1 MTRQFTLVGR
11 ALAASLLVLPLVSL
25 AADNDPEDKNQA
37 TAHEIPEVSVE
48 ANSRGRVADTSES
61 YAPKTPVSAP
71 TGLSLSRRETPQSV
85 SVVTETQMDEFQL
98 NDVSSVLAASPGI
111 VVDRVETDR
120 VYYNARGFEITNF
133 QYDGLGLPLPYEIV
147 TGDVDT
153 SMFERVE
160 VIRGSN
166 GLMTG
171 LGNPSATVNYVRKRP
186 TTDTNASMALT
197 YGSWDAHR
205 VETDLSGSL
214 TENGRVRGRIVG
226 AYENKNSYLDR
237 YEKERGLFYGVVEAD
252 ITDNTLFTL
261 GYSNQNDNADSPMWG
276 ALPLHYKDGTPT
288 DYDVETSTSPDWGYW
303 DNDHESVFAELTQ
316 RFDNGWEAKGVY
328 TYRKQEGES
337 DLLYIYQ
344 PPNRDETG
352 MLAYPSEYDDETR
365 EQVYDLFAR
374 GPFEVGGRVH
384 EMVVGMNYA
393 KGRIEENSRY
403 IPGRVAAIPADQ
415 SPFDGS
421 YPHPVYNGDVDGS
434 KWDDRYRSAYLATR
448 LSLAEPLTLIAG
460 ARYVDV
466 ESEGTGYGTSKDAS
480 ASETVP
486 YAGLI
491 YDLNDVHSVYAS
503 YTEIFNPQ
511 TEEDL
516 SGQRLDPVTGETREV
531 GLKSEW
537 NEGRLY
543 TQLTAFWTD
552 QKGLAEA
559 AGMVGTDTIYDG
571 QDFES
576 NGYEAEVS
584 GEVMPGWQLTG
595 GYTFLDIEKDDAGNE
610 LRTYT
615 PREIIRLSTTYRPA
629 NLQKLKTGLSVSWQ
643 DSIYRD
649 DVIDSDGDFV
659 PDLPVRAK
667 QGSYALVNLMAS
679 YDWTRNLTTTLN
691 LNNVTDEKYL
701 NSLYVG
707 QAYYGA
713 PRSAS
718 VRFDY
723 KF

>member
-1 MTRQFTLVGR
+1 MTRQFTLAGR
-11 ALAASLLVLPLVSL
+11 ALVASLLVLPLVSL

-85 SVVTETQMDEFQL
+85 SVVTETQMEEFQL

-120 VYYNARGFEITNF
+120 VYYSARGFEITNF
-133 QYDGLGLPLPYEIV
+133 QYDGLGMPLPYEIV
-147 TGDVDT
+147 NGDVDT

-214 TENGRVRGRIVG
+214 TENGRVRGRMVG

-276 ALPLHYKDGTPT
+276 SLPLFYSDGTPT
-288 DYDVETSTSPDWGYW
+288 DYDVETSTAADWAYW
-303 DNDHESVFAELTQ
+303 DTDTESAFVELKQ
-316 RFDNGWEAKGVY
+316 RFDNGWEAKAVH
-328 TYRKQEGES
+328 TYRKTEGES
-337 DLLYIYQ
+337 QLFYVYGT
-344 PPNRDETG
+344 PNKDETG
-352 MLAYPSEYDDETR
+352 LFAYPSYYEDALTER
-365 EQVYDLFAR
+365 VYDVSGR

-384 EMVVGMNYA
+384 EMVVGLNYA
-393 KGRIEENSRY
+393 KGRMEEQSLY
-403 IPGRVAAIPADQ
+403 GRGIGTPLTPDQ
-415 SPFDGS
+415 AFGGS
-421 YPHPVYNGDVDGS
+421 YPKPLFDAAEDGS
-434 KWDDRYRSAYLATR
+434 KWDDRYQSAYLATR
-448 LSLAEPLTLIAG
+448 LSLAEPLTAIAG

-466 ESEGTGYGTSKDAS
+466 ETKGSGYGSVKDTS
-480 ASETVP
+480 ASEWVP

-491 YDLNDVHSVYAS
+491 YDLNDVHSVYGS

-511 TEEDL
+511 AELGADN
-516 SGQRLDPVTGETREV
+516 QRLQPVTGESREV

-537 NEGRLY
+537 REGRVY
-543 TQLTAFWTD
+543 TELVAFWTD
-552 QKGLAEA
+552 QKGLAESIP
-559 AGMVGTDTIYDG
+559 GTAPDTRYNG

-576 NGYEAEVS
+576 SGYEAQIS
-584 GEVMPGWQLTG
+584 GELMPGWQLTG
-595 GYTFLDIEKDDAGNE
+595 GYTWLDIEDGDNGE
-610 LRTYT
+610 TLRPYT
-615 PREIIRLSTTYRPA
+615 PREIARLTTTYRPA
-629 NLQKLKTGLSVSWQ
+629 SMEKLKAGVQVSWQ
-643 DSIYRD
+643 DSIFRGGTGGVPKTTQD
-649 DVIDSDGDFV
+649 D
-659 PDLPVRAK
+659 
-667 QGSYALVNLMAS
+667 YTLVNLMAS